1 MWASCPGDVG
11 QDTQKL
17 TLNVTYHVLE
27 RISPFYVFQGV
38 WTKSLFFSLGRCLI
52 NMSLNFILISESL

>member
-11 QDTQKL
+11 QDPQKL

-27 RISPFYVFQGV
+27 RISPFMSFKVSGPSLCSSVLGGV
-38 WTKSLFFSLGRCLI
+38 
-52 NMSLNFILISESL
+52 